1 MCILIGHLRRKKTET
16 AGRGAAWGEYMR
28 FPISMAMLL
37 AVSLMMP
44 IPAFAASS
52 DDIPA
57 EQQAIQE
64 LEAKAGQAQ
73 QKDQCFLYAEVLHR
87 MTDLSLRQYAA
98 GNKGPANLLLKQ
110 IQQVSRKIHLSVAR
124 NDKRL
129 KRAEIS
135 LSTAAF
141 HLTQLLHSSD
151 YRDQPLIKQTITD
164 VNQAQD
170 AAMMQVFNQ

>member
-1 MCILIGHLRRKKTET
+1 
-16 AGRGAAWGEYMR
+16 MR

-37 AVSLMMP
+37 AASLTA
-44 IPAFAASS
+44 IPAFAAAS

-64 LEAKAGQAQ
+64 LEEKASLAQ
-73 QKDQCFLYAEVLHR
+73 PKDQCFLYAEVLHR

-98 GNKGPANLLLKQ
+98 GNTGPANLLLKQ

-129 KRAEIS
+129 KHAEIS

-141 HLTQLLHSSD
+141 HLTQLLNSSD

>member
-1 MCILIGHLRRKKTET
+1 
-16 AGRGAAWGEYMR
+16 
-28 FPISMAMLL
+28 MATFL
-37 AVSLMMP
+37 AVGLTA
-44 IPAFAASS
+44 IPDFAATL

-57 EQQAIQE
+57 EQQAIQN
-64 LEAKAGQAQ
+64 LEIKASQAQ
-73 QKDQCFLYAEVLHR
+73 PKDQCFLYAEVLHR

-98 GNKGPANLLLKQ
+98 GNTGPASLLLRQ
-110 IQQVSRKIHLSVAR
+110 IQQVSHKIHLSVAR

-129 KRAEIS
+129 KHAEIS

-170 AAMMQVFNQ
+170 AAMMQVFSQ

>member
-1 MCILIGHLRRKKTET
+1 
-16 AGRGAAWGEYMR
+16 MR
-28 FPISMAMLL
+28 FPLFVAMLL
-37 AVSLMMP
+37 AVSLTA
-44 IPAFAASS
+44 IPDFAATL

-57 EQQAIQE
+57 EQQAIQN
-64 LEAKAGQAQ
+64 LEIKASQAQ
-73 QKDQCFLYAEVLHR
+73 PKDQCFLYAEVLHR

-98 GNKGPANLLLKQ
+98 GNTGPASLLLRQ
-110 IQQVSRKIHLSVAR
+110 IQQVSHKIHLSVAR

-129 KRAEIS
+129 KHAEIS

-141 HLTQLLHSSD
+141 RLTQLLHSSD

>member
-37 AVSLMMP
+37 AVSLMMS